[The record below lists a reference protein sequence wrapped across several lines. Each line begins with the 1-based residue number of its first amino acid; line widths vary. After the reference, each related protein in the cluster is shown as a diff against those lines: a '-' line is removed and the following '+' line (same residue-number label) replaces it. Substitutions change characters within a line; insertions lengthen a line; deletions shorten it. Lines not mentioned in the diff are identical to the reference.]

1 LTASTISRPRAAAAT
16 RVVAQRRPA
25 SRLSSPRKPGRP
37 TRRLACTLVVTV
49 LAFSAVLV
57 RVGTLQTV
65 DAARYT
71 ALGEAQ
77 RVRAVV
83 LPAERGTIFDR
94 NGAELALTV
103 PKKTVWADP
112 RLVADPGKAA
122 GLLAPI
128 LGADAAALA
137 TRLSRTAD
145 FVYVARQIDDTE
157 AQRIAGLHL
166 SGVFLIDEPG
176 RESPSGELARSI
188 VGRVDIDNKGVSG
201 VEGEYDERL
210 AGVPGQLVRERDA
223 QGHTIPVGRQSIE
236 PATPGDDVVLTIDRS
251 LQFATEQALL
261 RQVTAVGARGARAI
275 IQDPRTGDVLAMANV
290 DVDPETGQPVVS
302 SANEALTAVFE
313 PGSVNKVITA
323 AGAIEEGLVNPNTVL
338 HVPDHLQV
346 SDHLFSDHDPH
357 AVASWSVTDIVTRS
371 SNIGTIM
378 IAQMLGKQ
386 RIDEYLRKFGLG
398 DKTALDFP
406 GESAGLMLDP
416 KDWSG
421 TSIGSIPIGQG
432 ISVTAM
438 QMLEVYDVIANGGKY
453 VAPRLVDAT
462 IDGGGARHDAPPAAQ
477 RQVVSA
483 ETAAKVNAML
493 QNVVASQ
500 DGTGF
505 RAAVPGYTVA
515 GKTGTARKPNDN
527 GLPGYKTG
535 AYVSSFAGYL
545 PAENPQVSIIVVI
558 DEPSTSIYAS
568 VVSAPLFAELAN
580 LAVRQLRVAPAAPIP
595 SGATV
600 QTPDVAPGTAPTPA
614 DLADAGG
621 APPPPSSTAT
631 PPSSSAPSTTP

>member
-1 LTASTISRPRAAAAT
+1 VFAFGA
-16 RVVAQRRPA
+16 VV
-25 SRLSSPRKPGRP
+25 
-37 TRRLACTLVVTV
+37 
-49 LAFSAVLV
+49 V
-57 RVGTLQTV
+57 RVGMLQTV

-71 ALGEAQ
+71 ALGESQ

-112 RLVADPGKAA
+112 RLVTDPPQAA
-122 GLLAPI
+122 SLLAPI
-128 LGADAAALA
+128 LGTDPAALA
-137 TRLSRTAD
+137 ARLGRTAD
-145 FVYVARQIDDTE
+145 FVYVARQIDDSS
-157 AQRIAGLHL
+157 AQRVAGLHL
-166 SGVFLIDEPG
+166 PGVFLIDEPG
-176 RESPSGELARSI
+176 RVSPSGELARSI
-188 VGRVDIDNKGVSG
+188 VGRVDIDSQGVSG

-210 AGVPGQLVRERDA
+210 AGVPGRLVRERDA
-223 QGHTIPVGRQSIE
+223 QGRTIPVGRQSVE
-236 PATPGDDVVLTIDRS
+236 PAQPGDDVVLTIDRS

-261 RQVTAVGARGARAI
+261 RQVAAVGARGARAI

-290 DVDPETGQPVVS
+290 DIDPDTGQPVVS

-323 AGAIEEGLVNPNTVL
+323 SAAIEEGLVNPDTVL
-338 HVPDHLQV
+338 QVPDRLQV

-357 AVASWSVTDIVTRS
+357 AVARWSVTDIVTRS

-378 IAQMLGKQ
+378 IAQMLGKD
-386 RIDEYLRKFGLG
+386 RIDEYLRRFGLG
-398 DKTALDFP
+398 DKTALEFP
-406 GESAGLMLDP
+406 GESSGLMLDP

-438 QMLEVYDVIANGGKY
+438 QMLEVYNVIANGGMY
-453 VAPRLVDAT
+453 VAPRLVAAT
-462 IDGGGARHDAPPAAQ
+462 IDGGGARHDSPPAEQ
-477 RQVVSA
+477 RRVVSA
-483 ETAAKVNAML
+483 ETAAKVNGML
-493 QNVVASQ
+493 QNVVASK

-505 RAAVPGYTVA
+505 RAAVPGYSVS

-527 GLPGYKTG
+527 GIPGYKTG

-568 VVSAPLFAELAN
+568 VVSAPVFAELAN
-580 LAVRQLRVAPAAPIP
+580 LAVRQLRIAPGAALPA
-595 SGATV
+595 GATDV
-600 QTPDVAPGTAPTPA
+600 IPDVAAGTAPTPA
-614 DLADAGG
+614 DIADAGP
-621 APPPPSSTAT
+621 APAPTTSSASASPSSTT
-631 PPSSSAPSTTP
+631 P